1 MKKNNY
7 LILFLV
13 VLISFT
19 VQAQE
24 INSPYSRF
32 GLGYLDGENVN
43 AGLVGMGGIAIGI
56 SDPTMINPAN
66 PASYAVFDSTS
77 FIFEIGVHGNIT
89 KLKTDLQSENS
100 SYFALTYL
108 MFGFPVTKWW
118 KSSLGMLP
126 YSQIGY
132 NVKIDIPVEG
142 FSNVVNL
149 IEGDG
154 GLNQFFWGNAFKIGD
169 NLRVGVDAMYLFG
182 QGSRSSKVYF
192 PDSLYIFGTKS
203 TKYTRGGDF
212 IFDYGLQYDIHLKDT
227 RKLTIGAIYSNNW
240 NLKAKREYL
249 ANTFTGGYDDVVET
263 LQDTIAYIPE
273 EKGIITIPQRFG
285 AGFSL
290 QEEGRWLVGADFEW
304 QNWENFSSFGTSD
317 SLDNAWRVAV
327 GGQYSPKHTSISS
340 LAKRMYYRLGF
351 KYANSYLSIYDT
363 PINEYG
369 ISFGLTIPLKKSR
382 TAIDI
387 GFEYGKRGT
396 TDNNLIQEN
405 FLNFSVGFSIHENW
419 FHKRKYQ

>member
-1 MKKNNY
+1 MKKNKN
-7 LILFLV
+7 
-13 VLISFT
+13 VLISLILILSFSA
-19 VQAQE
+19 VSQE

-32 GLGYLDGENVN
+32 GLGYLNGENDN
-43 AGLVGMGGIAIGI
+43 ISLMGMGGIAIGV

-66 PASYAVFDSTS
+66 AASYGVFDSTS
-77 FIFEIGVHGNIT
+77 FIFEIGIKGNIT
-89 KLKTDLQSENS
+89 GLKTDLQSETS
-100 SYFALTYL
+100 TYVTL
-108 MFGFPVTKWW
+108 NYIMFGFPVTKWW

-132 NVKIDIPVEG
+132 DVKVYIPVEE
-142 FSNVVNL
+142 FSNVINE

-169 NLRVGVDAMYLFG
+169 KLRLGVDAIYLFG

-192 PDSLYIFGTKS
+192 PDSLYIFGTK
-203 TKYTRGGDF
+203 TNRYTRGGDI
-212 IFDYGLQYDIHLKDT
+212 IFDYGVQYDV
-227 RKLTIGAIYSNNW
+227 KLNESRTLTLGAIYSNNW
-240 NLKAKREYL
+240 NLNAKREYI
-249 ANTFTGGYDDVVET
+249 AYTFTGGYDDVVESI
-263 LQDTIAYIPE
+263 QDTVAYNPE
-273 EKGIITIPQRFG
+273 EKGTIRIPQRFG

-290 QEEGRWLVGADFEW
+290 VENNRWLIGADFEW
-304 QNWENFSSFGTSD
+304 QNWANFNAFGVTD
-317 SLDNAWRVAV
+317 SLDNAWRVAI
-327 GGQYSPKHTSISS
+327 GGQYSPRHTSISS

-351 KYANSYLSIYDT
+351 RYTNSYLSLYNT

-382 TAIDI
+382 TAIDL

-396 TDNNLIQEN
+396 TDNDLIQEN

>member
-1 MKKNNY
+1 MKKNKNVLII
-7 LILFLV
+7 LILIL
-13 VLISFT
+13 SFS
-19 VQAQE
+19 ARSQE

-32 GLGYLDGENVN
+32 GLGYLSGENEN
-43 AGLVGMGGIAIGI
+43 TTLMGMGGLAIGV

-66 PASYAVFDSTS
+66 PASYGVFDSTS
-77 FIFEIGVHGNIT
+77 FVFEIGIRGNIT
-89 KLKTDLQSENS
+89 GLKTDLQSETS
-100 SYFALTYL
+100 SYVSLSYI

-132 NVKIDIPVEG
+132 DVKVFIPVEG
-142 FSNVVNL
+142 FSNVINE

-169 NLRVGVDAMYLFG
+169 KLRLGVDAIYLFG

-192 PDSLYIFGTKS
+192 PDSLYIFGTK
-203 TKYTRGGDF
+203 TNRYTRGGDI
-212 IFDYGLQYDIHLKDT
+212 IFDYGVQYDI
-227 RKLTIGAIYSNNW
+227 KLNESRTLTLGAIYSNNW
-240 NLKAKREYL
+240 NLNAKREYI
-249 ANTFTGGYDDVVET
+249 AYTFSGGYDGVVES
-263 LQDTIAYIPE
+263 LQDTIAYNPE
-273 EKGIITIPQRFG
+273 EKGTITIPQRFG
-285 AGFSL
+285 AGFAL
-290 QEEGRWLVGADFEW
+290 VEKDRWLIGADFEW
-304 QNWENFSSFGTSD
+304 QNWENFTAFGVTD

-351 KYANSYLSIYDT
+351 RYANSYLSLYNT

-382 TAIDI
+382 TAIDL
-387 GFEYGKRGT
+387 GFEYGRRGT